1 MIQDILSAA
10 EIPGQNDAE
19 SASLIVN
26 RHHQVIDLYP
36 STEAIRG

>member
-1 MIQDILSAA
+1 MTQDTGLVV
-10 EIPGQNDAE
+10 EINDPNDAE